1 VSATEASADLTRA
14 WIRSRQAQRVIAPQ
28 LLPDSVS
35 RPRVIAGPLR
45 DAAGPDPGLEA
56 RVLLWVTGVAA
67 VVLLI
72 ACANVAN
79 LMLTRAIRR
88 RREIAV
94 RLALGVSRLRLARQF
109 VIEGLLLATLGA
121 GAGMVAAQ
129 WAGTAIRSLLLPEGS
144 SFDLRTDWRTLGVA
158 GVCALLATAV
168 TAIGPALIALQFKLG
183 PSLKAGTREGTY
195 SRSRLRSALLVTQG
209 ALSVLLLVG
218 AGLFVRSLDNVLDI
232 PLGYDASR
240 VLEVYP
246 DFRGLELDR
255 AGEVHLRRRLLL
267 DAERIP
273 GVVAAAR
280 VNGRLFGTNTTRL
293 RVPGIDSVERLGRFN
308 VQLTTPGYFAVMQ
321 TRILRGRGFTP
332 QDGDGAPPVAVVSAA
347 MARVL
352 WPGEEPLGRCLEVSW
367 AAQPTPTSPCILV
380 VGVAE
385 DAAHQGLLD
394 QQRFMYYLNADQVF
408 PGSIARMFLRMAN
421 GDMEAE
427 AERVRR
433 ALQAVMPGDGFVVV
447 RPLQEAVDD
456 QRRSW
461 RLGATLFTAFGG
473 LAALVAA
480 VGLYGVIA
488 YGVAQRMHELGV
500 RIALGARSGH
510 IVRMVMLR
518 GVAYA
523 AAGVGI
529 GLLLAA
535 FAARWVEPLLYQASP
550 RDPLTYGAV
559 GVLMLVVG
567 VVAGL
572 GPSLRAVRA
581 DPNWALRAE

>member
-1 VSATEASADLTRA
+1 
-14 WIRSRQAQRVIAPQ
+14 
-28 LLPDSVS
+28 
-35 RPRVIAGPLR
+35 
-45 DAAGPDPGLEA
+45 
-56 RVLLWVTGVAA
+56 
-67 VVLLI
+67 
-72 ACANVAN
+72 
-79 LMLTRAIRR
+79 
-88 RREIAV
+88 
-94 RLALGVSRLRLARQF
+94 
-109 VIEGLLLATLGA
+109 
-121 GAGMVAAQ
+121 MV
-129 WAGTAIRSLLLPEGS
+129 
-144 SFDLRTDWRTLGVA
+144 
-158 GVCALLATAV
+158 
-168 TAIGPALIALQFKLG
+168 
-183 PSLKAGTREGTY
+183 
-195 SRSRLRSALLVTQG
+195 
-209 ALSVLLLVG
+209 LLVG
-218 AGLFVRSLDNVLDI
+218 AGLFVRSLNNVLAI
-232 PLGYDASR
+232 PLGYDATR

-246 DFRGLELDR
+246 DFRGLQLDS
-255 AGEVHLRRRLLL
+255 AGEVNLRRRLLQ

-273 GVVAAAR
+273 GVMAAAR

-332 QDGDGAPPVAVVSAA
+332 PDGEGAPPVAVVSAA

-367 AAQPTPTSPCILV
+367 AGAPTSTAPCTLV

-394 QQRFMYYLNADQVF
+394 EQRFMYYLNVDQVF
-408 PGSIARMFLRMAN
+408 PGSIARMFLRMAK

-433 ALQAVMPGDGFVVV
+433 AMQAVMPGDGFVVV

-456 QRRSW
+456 QQRSW
-461 RLGATLFTAFGG
+461 RLGPTLFTAFGG

-510 IVRMVMLR
+510 IVRMVMFR

-535 FAARWVEPLLYQASP
+535 LAARWIEPLLYRASP
-550 RDPLTYGAV
+550 RDPLTYVAV
-559 GVLMLVVG
+559 AVLMLVVG

-572 GPSLRAVRA
+572 GPSLRAIRA
-581 DPNWALRAE
+581 DPNSALRAE